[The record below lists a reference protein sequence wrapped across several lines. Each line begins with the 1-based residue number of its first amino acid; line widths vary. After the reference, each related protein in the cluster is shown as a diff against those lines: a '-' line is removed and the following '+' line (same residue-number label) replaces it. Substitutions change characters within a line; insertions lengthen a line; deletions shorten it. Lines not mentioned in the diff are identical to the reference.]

1 MRLIHLQVDNFRG
14 ISRIALSLEA
24 DRTVLFGENN
34 WGKTSLIEAL
44 ARCLGP
50 GAAAGARFD
59 VDDFH
64 HDATGVA
71 AKWLAITL
79 TFGDDEPQPLPLSPR
94 LTSLAWRDR
103 KRRWRL
109 SLRIAA
115 HRNGDGNNVVVRREL
130 LGPAG
135 KVRRHPE
142 ADALACE
149 LVERH
154 PVLRLR
160 ELQLSQ
166 WLAQPPHDVAPIAL
180 DNGEAPA
187 ETVQRTFEALLQQ
200 PHKVGPGVL
209 QQGIAAMRELL
220 WRHADR
226 LHQPSVQRLAEDI
239 AAAPVTFRDHASLL
253 DIANRAGSSTQQL
266 ALLFLLGS
274 LLEARGPSGLH
285 DGEMPLLLVED
296 PETHLHPTQLIQLWG
311 LVEQL
316 PVQKLVTTNSGE
328 LLASFPHHS
337 LRRLV
342 RGDDKVFVYQLGR
355 DALSRQDARKVGFHV
370 RANRPNS
377 LFARTWLLV
386 EGETEFWLLP
396 ELARRY
402 GVNLGALGIR
412 SVEFAQAGLAPLI
425 KFADAFGIRW
435 HLITDGDDAGRM
447 YANKTRAL
455 LHGRDEARHLTV
467 LPSRDIEHYLFENG
481 FDDVYRE
488 AAHWTRG
495 PLPDTAELIHRAIR
509 REAKPGMALAIAEA
523 AEQRGKASIPPLL
536 ARLFD
541 TLAELAQDEDAR
553 ETR

>member
-1 MRLIHLQVDNFRG
+1 MRLIHLQIDNFRG
-14 ISRIALSLEA
+14 ISRIAVALDA

-50 GAAAGARFD
+50 AAVAGPHFD
-59 VDDFH
+59 LDDFH
-64 HDATGVA
+64 HDADGIPA
-71 AKWLAITL
+71 NWLAITL
-79 TFGDDEPQPLPLSPR
+79 TFGDDEPTQPSPT
-94 LTSLAWRDR
+94 LVPLAWRDR
-103 KRRWRL
+103 RGRWRV

-115 HRNGDGNNVVVRREL
+115 RRHGDGISVRREL
-130 LGPAG
+130 LGPSG
-135 KVRRHPE
+135 KVRRHPDTE
-142 ADALACE
+142 ALAGE
-149 LVERH
+149 LVARH

-160 ELQLSQ
+160 EMQLAQ
-166 WLAQPPHDVAPIAL
+166 WLGPAVPDDGPIAL
-180 DNGEAPA
+180 EPGDAPA

-200 PHKVGPGVL
+200 PHRVSPHVL

-220 WRHADR
+220 CRHADR
-226 LHQPSVQRLAEDI
+226 LHPPATQRFSDDI

-253 DIANRAGSSTQQL
+253 EIANRAGSSTQQL
-266 ALLFLLGS
+266 ALLFLLGA
-274 LLEARGPSGLH
+274 LLEARGTEALH

-296 PETHLHPTQLIQLWG
+296 PETHLHPTQLVQLWG
-311 LVEQL
+311 LIEQL

-355 DALSRQDARKVGFHV
+355 NALSRQDARKVGFHV

-402 GVNLGALGIR
+402 GVNLGVLGIR
-412 SVEFAQAGLAPLI
+412 TVEFAQAGLAPLI

-435 HLITDGDDAGRM
+435 HLITDGDDAGRL
-447 YANKTRAL
+447 YANKTRGL

-481 FDDVYRE
+481 FADVYRD

-495 PLPDTAELIHRAIR
+495 PVPGTAELIHRAIR

-523 AEQRGKASIPPLL
+523 AERRGRASIPPLL

-553 ETR
+553 GSR

>member
-1 MRLIHLQVDNFRG
+1 MRLIHLQIDNFRG
-14 ISRIALSLEA
+14 ISRIALSLDA

-34 WGKTSLIEAL
+34 WGKTSLIDAL

-59 VDDFH
+59 PEDFH
-64 HDATGVA
+64 HDAAGVPTNR
-71 AKWLAITL
+71 LAITL
-79 TFGDDEPQPLPLSPR
+79 TFGDDEPKPLPPALAA
-94 LTSLAWRDR
+94 LAWRDR
-103 KRRWRL
+103 QSRCRV

-115 HRNGDGNNVVVRREL
+115 HRHEDGVSVRREL
-130 LGPAG
+130 LGPSG
-135 KVRRHPE
+135 KVRHHRDAE
-142 ADALACE
+142 ALIAE
-149 LVERH
+149 LITRH

-160 ELQLSQ
+160 EMQ
-166 WLAQPPHDVAPIAL
+166 LAQWMVPAAQDIQPVELNAGD
-180 DNGEAPA
+180 APA
-187 ETVQRTFEALLQQ
+187 EVVQRTFEALLQQ
-200 PHKVGPGVL
+200 PHRVGPQVL

-220 WRHADR
+220 CRHAAR
-226 LHQPSVQRLAEDI
+226 LRVPAIQRLAEDI
-239 AAAPVTFRDHASLL
+239 AAAPITFRDHASLL

-274 LLEARGPSGLH
+274 LLEARGSIALD

-296 PETHLHPTQLIQLWG
+296 PETHLHPTQLVQLWG

-328 LLASFPHHS
+328 LLSSFPHHS

-342 RGDDKVFVYQLGR
+342 RGDDKVFVFQMGR
-355 DALSRQDARKVGFHV
+355 NALSKQDARKVGFHV

-435 HLITDGDDAGRM
+435 HLVTDGDDAGRL

-467 LPSRDIEHYLFENG
+467 LPSRDIEHYLYENG
-481 FDDVYRE
+481 FADVYHR

-495 PLPDTAELIHRAIR
+495 PQPGPGELIHRAIR

-523 AEQRGKASIPPLL
+523 AEQRGKTSIPPIL

-541 TLAELAQDEDAR
+541 TLAELALDEDAR
-553 ETR
+553 GSR